1 MDLLLKYSPDKQIEN
16 YAFSL
21 SACIGKGSSGTVY
34 VGRHQQTQ
42 QVVAIKA
49 VDMRSL
55 KTEYAWKMLCS
66 EVKIMKK
73 LKHPHV
79 VRLLD
84 VFQTKNNTYII
95 TEFCNQGDLRTYL
108 KKKKSLTEREAITV
122 ISQIM
127 SGLQELANNG
137 IIHRDLKP
145 ANILIHDDVFKITDF
160 GFAKKL
166 DSMEDQLMDSLVGTP
181 LYMAPQILNKQQ
193 YTSKCDVWSVGLI
206 LYELLFGRTPWPAVN
221 VVDLVQKMCTV
232 PLQFPKDQSI
242 SQALVNFISK
252 CLQFP
257 ESDRISIQEMC
268 ANSLF
273 EEYVQQINRLLS
285 QQKLQNQQSGSSTN
299 TNSQNNLSDFSSVA
313 TQAQKNTQ
321 KDSGT
326 NDTYTPGA
334 AYNRNQKQPQT
345 GYQQGQPNQVI
356 AQQEKVSQYG
366 NQPSATNLG
375 VTPSSGMNMQINLN
389 NQPQSSQQSNS
400 MSPVRAPVQQQQSG
414 SGRTTERN
422 TQIQDQQNGGCSPL
436 KQLSNQNEPYSPIS
450 PIRTNYQKQQSASS
464 YNSQIKSMNSIQD
477 QLAQANGIN
486 SSQKNM
492 STSKQNIAPYPN
504 QPKNYPSSFHN
515 LNAYPQQ
522 EKNIQ
527 SSEGNENQNV
537 KQPALVNNFVKQSKD
552 ESPTKTGLF
561 NETNFYQVLN
571 NVSNYDKGLAAEYQQ
586 PQFKQFS
593 DEQKNQAF
601 GYSSNQQKQNY
612 QGIPPQSQASQ
623 NNQFGIQRQF
633 TNETGSS
640 PSSSPTLV
648 QLQSPYSQQGSSIP
662 ALSIQQKPELQA
674 EVMFN
679 NQQTN
684 NGQGS
689 PFRQQE
695 GVDRKFQERGFF
707 LQQVQDQSPIATNLN
722 IENKSSGL
730 YLQQQV
736 SQPYQSNNNINS
748 KQQENQGVN
757 IDSQNTNTYNN
768 QGKFDESRFNQVQ
781 LKQYS
786 LQHQYQLSRQ
796 SQSDQNNQATTPNRN
811 ISPQS
816 KNQSVYTSEKNSSSE
831 QSPTSSVNQ
840 QTGQYILQQPQTQFV
855 QNRLSH
861 TNNSNSASGY
871 STVIKSG
878 ENSSNQDQINSRQDS
893 PSNYNAQNNFQ
904 HPQSQQNIPL
914 QNQQI
919 QQQQFQQQQ
928 LNQQQ
933 IQKQRSGGDSPDIR
947 YKTYSF
953 TTSNGLMINKSGGLN
968 NTNASTRSITA
979 TNNSNS
985 SPKNNDSEG
994 KISYNSNGYH
1004 SHQQQQQFQQQQQLN
1019 NQKNTTNNHVIFGNI
1034 DYQEIGDYKN
1044 EKQAQQNSGQKK
1056 DYESVIQIP
1065 NDSNGNNL
1073 NHQNIPFNYKRSMT
1087 QNNEHQDHDIDNYKN
1102 TFTPKNNNGAH
1113 SYANLQKMQGISQN
1127 EFRNTS
1133 PNSAAQFL
1141 AKKNSEQNQL
1151 PRSPLERRRK
1161 SEYGIGLSNK
1171 NQIYQKEIKN
1181 IPFQQFSQAQLPSN
1195 SRNQITF
1202 YTSNAQQVKNP
1213 FLFSEENQGK
1223 NNILSQANYTQNQPI
1238 IQNQYSRSR
1247 SLHNNAANK
1256 YSNNPHISPA
1266 NTGIS
1271 PKNSNNSLSDIK
1283 KKQINSQDYS
1293 KIPSQF
1299 FGNST
1304 SPKAQTKYQAFL
1316 QNTQQVK
1323 NQQQSVN
1330 QPINLVVQ
1338 KPIQQSMNE
1347 AQQINEIQGNQQIKD
1362 TKIQR
1367 ESSQQVADNSPNKYT
1382 KYALKNYLLSQN
1394 SQGSSALN
1402 YNNTPITN
1410 QNNTSSQMNSSGNK
1424 NIQNFNI
1431 SSKTQ
1436 NSHDNLGSNKQ
1447 IQNEQQQ
1454 QQQLLNQQQQ
1464 QQQISRNQNQNAQLN
1479 NHHGHSK
1486 SFSNSYNQPIT
1497 SINSQQEI
1505 IQNENSS
1512 NTNLN
1517 SNSLQNE
1524 FNVQDNMIESILC
1537 ICKSVRF
1544 LKNQIDYNIKS
1555 ILKLDEPFLYEK
1567 LIFLLNKHL
1576 VIQISMLK
1584 ITQMD
1589 KGINVINLDRW
1600 TEYRASQNFNEVY
1613 KKIAQNYY
1621 DIISTHQ
1628 NNWNRAHENQRF
1640 YDESKKDYYFSK
1652 IFNQQLTQYNSHTN
1666 SGQNTS
1672 NSNPQNSEEDNTN
1685 FYFYIYQLL
1694 KEIIKEVFNKLQNNL
1709 SKYLDLDNS
1718 KITRE
1723 DSLVINCLSRLV
1735 DYHQLLKLI
1744 ISQKEDFSLIL
1755 KSINITEFL
1764 KEKIIT
1770 IEFYEALKQKMYIY
1784 DLITK

>member
-193 YTSKCDVWSVGLI
+193 YTSKCDVWSIGLI

-273 EEYVQQINRLLS
+273 EDYVQQINRLLS
-285 QQKLQNQQSGSSTN
+285 QQKLQNHPSGSSTN

-313 TQAQKNTQ
+313 TQAQKNVQ
-321 KDSGT
+321 NNSSA
-326 NDTYTPGA
+326 NDTQTPGA
-334 AYNRNQKQPQT
+334 AYNRNQKQPQI
-345 GYQQGQPNQVI
+345 GYQQGQTNQINV
-356 AQQEKVSQYG
+356 QQEKVNQYQ

-389 NQPQSSQQSNS
+389 TQPQSSQQSSS
-400 MSPVRAPVQQQQSG
+400 MSPVRAPALQQQSG

-422 TQIQDQQNGGCSPL
+422 VQIQEQNGGCSPL

-492 STSKQNIAPYPN
+492 STSKQNIQQYPN

-515 LNAYPQQ
+515 LNAFPQQ

-552 ESPTKTGLF
+552 QSPTKTGLY
-561 NETNFYQVLN
+561 NDNNFYQVLN
-571 NVSNYDKGLAAEYQQ
+571 NVSNYDKGLVVEQQ
-586 PQFKQFS
+586 QQQNQLKSFN
-593 DEQKNQAF
+593 DEQKNQPF
-601 GYSSNQQKQNY
+601 GYSSNQQKQNF
-612 QGIPPQSQASQ
+612 QGLPPQSQASQ
-623 NNQFGIQRQF
+623 NSQFGVQRQY
-633 TNETGSS
+633 TNETASS
-640 PSSSPTLV
+640 PQSSSPTIV
-648 QLQSPYSQQGSSIP
+648 QLQSAYSQQGQNIP
-662 ALSIQQKPELQA
+662 ALQIQQKPELKA

-679 NQQTN
+679 NIN
-684 NGQGS
+684 NGQVS
-689 PFRQQE
+689 PYRQQD
-695 GVDRKFQERGFF
+695 GADRKFQERGLF
-707 LQQVQDQSPIATNLN
+707 LQQVQDQSPVATNLN
-722 IENKSSGL
+722 IESKNSGL

-736 SQPYQSNNNINS
+736 SQPYQNNTSISN
-748 KQQENQGVN
+748 KQQDNQGVN
-757 IDSQNTNTYNN
+757 LDSMNTNTYNN

-786 LQHQYQLSRQ
+786 LSHQYSLSRQ
-796 SQSDQNNQATTPNRN
+796 NQPDQNNQAATPNRN

-840 QTGQYILQQPQTQFV
+840 QAGQYILQQPQTQFV
-855 QNRLSH
+855 QNRYSQN
-861 TNNSNSASGY
+861 NNSNSASGY

-878 ENSSNQDQINSRQDS
+878 DNSSNQDQVNSRQNS
-893 PSNYNAQNNFQ
+893 PSNYNPSNNYQ
-904 HPQSQQNIPL
+904 QQQQQQNVSL

-919 QQQQFQQQQ
+919 QQLQA
-928 LNQQQ
+928 NQQQ

-947 YKTYSF
+947 YKAYSF
-953 TTSNGLMINKSGGLN
+953 TASNGLIMNKSGGLN
-968 NTNASTRSITA
+968 NTNISTRSITA

-1004 SHQQQQQFQQQQQLN
+1004 SQQQQQQQQQQIN
-1019 NQKNTTNNHVIFGNI
+1019 NSKNTSSNHVIFGNL
-1034 DYQEIGDYKN
+1034 DQQEIGDYKN
-1044 EKQAQQNSGQKK
+1044 QRQAQQNSGQKK

-1065 NDSNGNNL
+1065 YESNGNNL

-1087 QNNEHQDHDIDNYKN
+1087 QNNEHQDYELDNYKN
-1102 TFTPKNNNGAH
+1102 TYTPKNNSGAH

-1127 EFRNTS
+1127 EFRNSS
-1133 PNSAAQFL
+1133 PNSVAQL
-1141 AKKNSEQNQL
+1141 IAKKNSEQNQL

-1161 SEYGIGLSNK
+1161 SEFGIGLSNK

-1181 IPFQQFSQAQLPSN
+1181 TPFQQFSQAQLPNN

-1202 YTSNAQQVKNP
+1202 YTSNTQQVKNQ
-1213 FLFSEENQGK
+1213 FLQSEENYGK
-1223 NNILSQANYTQNQPI
+1223 NNILNQAGNVQNPAI
-1238 IQNQYSRSR
+1238 VQNQYSRSR
-1247 SLHNNAANK
+1247 SLHNNAASK
-1256 YSNNPHISPA
+1256 YSNTHNISPA

-1283 KKQINSQDYS
+1283 KKQINTQDYS

-1304 SPKAQTKYQAFL
+1304 SPKAQTKYQAYL
-1316 QNTQQVK
+1316 QNTLQVK
-1323 NQQQSVN
+1323 NQQQGVN
-1330 QPINLVVQ
+1330 QPTNLIVQ
-1338 KPIQQSMNE
+1338 KHIQQSGNE
-1347 AQQINEIQGNQQIKD
+1347 PQQMNEIQGNQQFKE
-1362 TKIQR
+1362 IQR
-1367 ESSQQVADNSPNKYT
+1367 EPSQQLTADNSPNKYA

-1394 SQGSSALN
+1394 NQGSSAVN
-1402 YNNTPITN
+1402 YNNSNIQN

-1424 NIQNFNI
+1424 NTQNLNI
-1431 SSKTQ
+1431 NSKTQ
-1436 NSHDNLGSNKQ
+1436 NSLDNLGSNQ
-1447 IQNEQQQ
+1447 P
-1454 QQQLLNQQQQ
+1454 QQ
-1464 QQQISRNQNQNAQLN
+1464 QQQILRNQNQYSQINPH
-1479 NHHGHSK
+1479 HHGHSK
-1486 SFSNSYNQPIT
+1486 SFSNNFNQPIV
-1497 SINSQQEI
+1497 SLNSQQEI
-1505 IQNENSS
+1505 TQIENTS
-1512 NTNLN
+1512 NNNMN
-1517 SNSLQNE
+1517 SNSTQNE
-1524 FNVQDNMIESILC
+1524 FYAQDNMIESILC

-1666 SGQNTS
+1666 SGQNSS
-1672 NSNPQNSEEDNTN
+1672 NSNPQNNEEDNTN